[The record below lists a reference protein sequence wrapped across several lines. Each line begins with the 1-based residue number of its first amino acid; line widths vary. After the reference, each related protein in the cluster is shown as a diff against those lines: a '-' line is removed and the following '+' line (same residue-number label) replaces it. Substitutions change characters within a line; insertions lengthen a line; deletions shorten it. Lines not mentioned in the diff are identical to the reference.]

1 MTYYYFDL
9 KNGVTKRDH
18 NGLELDNDRQAIE
31 RGKTLAE
38 EIGRNPEHHFSRVCI
53 VREDGQEVIQ
63 IDIVDP
69 ARSLSAS
76 RLKKFS

>member
-53 VREDGQEVIQ
+53 VREDGQEVLQVAI
-63 IDIVDP
+63 IDPVQP
-69 ARSLSAS
+69 LSAP
-76 RLKKFS
+76 RLKKSS